1 VATNVESQG
10 TQSGAVEHA
19 TNVVE
24 EAKAFTSAVSESVTS
39 FSESIDLRGRVQRAP
54 IAMVGA
60 ALGIGYLL
68 GGGLFSATTRRLL
81 KAGIGAAVVPFVT
94 RQLRAMAGTA
104 STTAV
109 GDRSAEPPAL

>member
-1 VATNVESQG
+1 VA
-10 TQSGAVEHA
+10 
-19 TNVVE
+19 E
-24 EAKAFTSAVSESVTS
+24 EAKAFTSAISETVTS

-81 KAGIGAAVVPFVT
+81 KAGIGVGLMPFVT

-104 STTAV
+104 STGAA
-109 GDRSAEPPAL
+109 GDRPAAPPAF